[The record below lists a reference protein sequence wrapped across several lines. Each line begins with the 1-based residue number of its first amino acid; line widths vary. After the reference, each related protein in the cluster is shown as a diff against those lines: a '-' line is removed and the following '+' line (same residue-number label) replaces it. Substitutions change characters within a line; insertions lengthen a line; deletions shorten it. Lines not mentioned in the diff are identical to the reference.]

1 MFYLFLDLLKSEITK
16 EEFTEIITMV
26 DDDIKFNRVHFG
38 KTTNLKEYIRICA
51 LCTKTFSR
59 TVTTNMQNTLD
70 ALDRVVNATLE
81 RGDRGTNKSLK
92 EIIEEEVQKV
102 REQGGYY
109 EKHINKRI
117 NS

>member
-16 EEFTEIITMV
+16 EEFKEIVTMT

-51 LCTKTFSR
+51 LCAKTFSR

-81 RGDRGTNKSLK
+81 RGDRGTYKSLG
-92 EIIEEEVQKV
+92 EIIAEEVKKV
-102 REQGGYY
+102 RDQEG
-109 EKHINKRI
+109 
-117 NS
+117 

>member
-16 EEFTEIITMV
+16 EEFKEIVTMT

-38 KTTNLKEYIRICA
+38 KTTNLKEYIRICV
-51 LCTKTFSR
+51 LCAKTFSR

-81 RGDRGTNKSLK
+81 RGDRGTYKSLG
-92 EIIEEEVQKV
+92 EIIAEEVKKV
-102 REQGGYY
+102 RDQEGNYA
-109 EKHINKRI
+109 KHIN
-117 NS
+117 

>member
-1 MFYLFLDLLKSEITK
+1 MFLLFLELLKSEITK
-16 EEFTEIITMV
+16 EEFTEIITMT
-26 DDDIKFNRVHFG
+26 DDDIKFNRIHFG

-51 LCTKTFSR
+51 LCAKTFSR

-81 RGDRGTNKSLK
+81 RGDIGTNKSLR

-102 REQGGYY
+102 RRARG
-109 EKHINKRI
+109 IL
-117 NS
+117 